1 MPRTAIRLFCFS
13 LLASSCVAR
22 AGVIIHVA
30 PAGNDASP
38 GTSDKP
44 VRTPARARDLVRAAK
59 GQGGGP
65 FIVRFAA
72 GTYYL
77 AETLVLGPED
87 SGTFDRPITYAA
99 DPGASVVLSG
109 GARLNLDWKPDKDG
123 IMQAEVVGKLPFEM
137 DQVFVNG
144 RRMRMA
150 RYPNYA
156 ADVRP
161 FNGTAADAIE
171 PSRVK
176 GWSHPA
182 GAYVHALH
190 RLAWG
195 DFHYRVTGV
204 DERGQVK
211 LEGGWQNNRRMGMH
225 ERHRFVENVFEELD
239 APGEW
244 YFDAAN
250 RRLFFY
256 PPKGV
261 ELRTATVEAAG
272 IRHLVEFRGTRE
284 QPVRFVSLRGLT
296 FTHTSRTFMD
306 NKEPLL
312 RSDWTIYRGG
322 AVLFEGSEDCG
333 VADCDFD
340 QVGGNAVFVNR
351 RNHRVVISGCKI
363 VEAGAN
369 GVCFVGDPSAVRSP
383 LFEYGQTQPLEAIDR
398 TPGPK
403 TDDYPA
409 HCHLR
414 DCLITGIGQF
424 EKQSAGVEI
433 AMSLAIDVINCSIYD
448 VPRAGINIGDGCWGG
463 HRIEGCDVFDT
474 VQETGD
480 HGSFNSWGRDRY
492 WLPNIAAVNERVK
505 KNPDLPRLDSV
516 KTTEIRHNRWRC
528 DHGWD
533 IDLDDGSSDYL
544 IAENLCLNGGI
555 KLREGYH
562 RSVWNNIIVGNS
574 FHPHV
579 WYEGSGDD
587 FRRNIVGSQYYPI
600 GMPKVWGSSIDF
612 NLFPDEGS
620 LKSSK
625 ALGLDAHSL
634 SGDPLFVDPARGDYR
649 VQEGSPALE
658 LGFFNFAMDQFGV
671 TSPRL
676 RAEVRTPRLPAYA
689 KPPATPQIRR
699 GDPVHDWLGAKIRG
713 IAGMGEMS
721 AAGLADESGV
731 LPIDVPAGSAAA
743 RAGLR
748 KGDVILRCEGKRVS
762 VADDLLRILE
772 AVAGGKDVELG
783 VWRDQHNATVHV
795 SAASTPR

>member
-1 MPRTAIRLFCFS
+1 MTAIRLCCFF
-13 LLASSCVAR
+13 LLTPLGFAR
-22 AGVIIHVA
+22 ADAVIHVA
-30 PAGNDASP
+30 PAGNDANP
-38 GTSDKP
+38 GTIDQP
-44 VRTPARARDLVRAAK
+44 VRTPAHARDLVRAAK
-59 GQGGGP
+59 GQGDGP
-65 FIVRFAA
+65 ITVRFAA
-72 GTYYL
+72 GSYYL
-77 AETLVLGPED
+77 AEPLILGPED
-87 SGTFDRPITYAA
+87 SGTADRPITYAA
-99 DPGASVVLSG
+99 APGASVILSG
-109 GARLNLDWKPDKDG
+109 GARLNLDWKSYKDG
-123 IMQAEVVGKLPFEM
+123 IMQAEVSTKLPFEI
-137 DQVFVNG
+137 DQLFVDG

-150 RYPNYA
+150 RYPNHDPKA
-156 ADVRP
+156 LP

-176 GWSHPA
+176 RWAHPA

-190 RLAWG
+190 KLHWG

-204 DERGQVK
+204 DDQGRAK

-250 RRLFFY
+250 RRLFFD
-256 PPKGV
+256 PPQGV
-261 ELRTATVEAAG
+261 DLRKATVEAAG

-284 QPVRFVSLRGLT
+284 KPIRFVTLHGLT
-296 FTHTSRTFMD
+296 FTHTSRTFME
-306 NKEPLL
+306 NREPLL

-322 AVLFEGSEDCG
+322 AVLFEGCEDCG
-333 VADCDFD
+333 VTDCDFD
-340 QVGGNAVFVNR
+340 QVGGNAVFVNKYNR
-351 RNHRVVISGCKI
+351 RVEIRGCKI
-363 VEAGAN
+363 IEAGAN
-369 GVCFVGDPSAVRSP
+369 GVCFVGDPAAVRSP
-383 LFEYGQTQPLEAIDR
+383 LFEYGQTQPLEAIDL

-414 DCLITGIGQF
+414 DCLIAGIGQV

-433 AMSLAIDVINCSIYD
+433 AMSMAIDVVSCSIYD

-463 HRIEGCDVFDT
+463 HLIEGCDVFDT

-505 KNPDLPRLDSV
+505 KNPDLPLLDCFRRI
-516 KTTEIRHNRWRC
+516 EIRHNRWRC

-533 IDLDDGSSDYL
+533 IDLDDGSSNYVIED
-544 IAENLCLNGGI
+544 NLCLHGGI

-562 RSVWNNIIVGNS
+562 RWVSNNIIVGNS

-579 WYEGSGDD
+579 WFDESRDL
-587 FRRNIVGSQYYPI
+587 FLHNIVGSQYHPI
-600 GMPKVWGSSIDF
+600 GMPKVWGISVDY
-612 NLFPDEGS
+612 NLFPDEET

-625 ALGLDAHSL
+625 ALGLDAHSR
-634 SGDPLFVDPARGDYR
+634 SGDPLFVDPAVGDYR
-649 VQEGSPALE
+649 VKEGSPARE
-658 LGFFNFAMDQFGV
+658 LRFRSFAMDQFGV

-676 RAEVRTPRLPAYA
+676 RAQARTPRLPAYSR
-689 KPPATPQIRR
+689 PAVEQVLR

-713 IAGMGEMS
+713 LAGMGEMS
-721 AAGLADESGV
+721 AAGLADEFGV
-731 LPIDVPAGSAAA
+731 LLIEVPEGSAAA

-762 VADDLLRILE
+762 VADDLLRVLG
-772 AVAGGKDVELG
+772 AVPGGKDAELG
-783 VWRDQHNATVHV
+783 VWRDQHNARVRV
-795 SAASTPR
+795 PAASISR